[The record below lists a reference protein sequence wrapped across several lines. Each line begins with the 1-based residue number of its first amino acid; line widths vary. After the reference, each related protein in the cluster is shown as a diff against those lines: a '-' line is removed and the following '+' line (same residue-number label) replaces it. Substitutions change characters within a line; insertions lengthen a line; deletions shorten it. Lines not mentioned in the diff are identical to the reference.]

1 MVVFEAVL
9 GRFNWLTAQTN
20 RLFAR
25 AGNTPVWAASD
36 MISCAQKTT
45 PAQGWWNPN
54 GSAPTADPTALRAAI
69 GALSQSI
76 TFVDD
81 DGTLSLARGG
91 ECILG
96 DSESERAL
104 PIAAHAP
111 TIRVANLG
119 DPRFCEDHGLKYPY
133 VTGAMANGIASE
145 EIVIAMANAGMLGFF
160 GSAGL
165 RPERVTAAIDK
176 IQGAIGDQPYGFNL
190 IHSPNEPELEMGIV
204 DLYISRGITLIEAS
218 AYLALTLPVVRYRVH
233 GIHRNAEG
241 NVVTPNK
248 IVAKV
253 SRTEVATQFLSP
265 PPEKFLKQLVEA
277 GHITTDQAEMAREI
291 PMAQD
296 LTAEADSGGHTDNRP
311 AIALLPTLISLRDRL
326 QAEFNYPNP
335 IRVGAAG
342 GISTPTSAAA
352 AFAMGAAFIVTGS
365 VNQAC
370 VESGSSDK
378 VRQLLAEAGQA
389 DIAMAPAADM
399 FEMGVKVQV
408 LKRGT
413 MFAMRAGKLFE
424 LYRKNNSLDELTP
437 AERDMIEKQ
446 YLRSSVPEAW
456 ESTKA
461 FFQKAD
467 PTQITRGEADPKH
480 KMALIFRSY
489 LGQSSRWAN
498 AGEPTRIVDY
508 QIWCGP
514 AMGAFNEWAK
524 DTFLEPAE
532 NRKVVTVALNIL
544 YGAAVTQ
551 RINNLKSQ
559 GIRIAPELCRVVPR
573 EPQELEELISHE

>member
-1 MVVFEAVL
+1 MKAGIFDLAHPTTIVEDEGSFALAEGGQIMFGSDSGEIAV
-9 GRFNWLTAQTN
+9 
-20 RLFAR
+20 
-25 AGNTPVWAASD
+25 
-36 MISCAQKTT
+36 
-45 PAQGWWNPN
+45 
-54 GSAPTADPTALRAAI
+54 
-69 GALSQSI
+69 
-76 TFVDD
+76 
-81 DGTLSLARGG
+81 
-91 ECILG
+91 
-96 DSESERAL
+96 
-104 PIAAHAP
+104 AAHAP
-111 TIRVANLG
+111 AIRVADQG

-165 RPERVTAAIDK
+165 RPERVTQAIDR
-176 IQGAIGDQPYGFNL
+176 IQAEIGDKPYGFNL
-190 IHSPNEPELEMGIV
+190 IHSPNEMELEMGIV
-204 DLYISRGITLIEAS
+204 ELYLERGIRLVEAS
-218 AYLALTLPVVRYRVH
+218 AYLALTLPVVRYRVT
-233 GIHRNAEG
+233 GIHRDAEG

-265 PPEKFLKQLVEA
+265 PPEKFLNQLVEA
-277 GHITTDQAEMAREI
+277 GHITVDQAEMAKEI

-370 VESGSSDK
+370 VESGSSDI
-378 VRQLLAEAGQA
+378 VRKLLAQAGQA

-413 MFAMRAGKLFE
+413 MFAMRAAKLFE
-424 LYRKNNSLDELTP
+424 LYRKYNSIDELAP
-437 AERDMIEKQ
+437 AEKDMLEKQ
-446 YLRSSVPEAW
+446 YLRSTIVEAW
-456 ESTKA
+456 EATKS

-467 PTQITRGEADPKH
+467 PAQITRGEADPKH

-498 AGEPTRIVDY
+498 AGEPSRVVDY

-514 AMGAFNEWAK
+514 AMGAFNEWVK
-524 DTFLEPAE
+524 DTFLEQPE

-551 RINNLKSQ
+551 RVNNLKSQ
-559 GIRIAPELCRVVPR
+559 GIRIAPELCRVVPQQ
-573 EPQELEELISHE
+573 PDELNKLIS

>member
-1 MVVFEAVL
+1 MITCAK
-9 GRFNWLTAQTN
+9 QTV
-20 RLFAR
+20 
-25 AGNTPVWAASD
+25 TPS
-36 MISCAQKTT
+36 
-45 PAQGWWNPN
+45 GWWSSN
-54 GSAPTADPTALRAAI
+54 GSVPTSDPDRLQAGI
-69 GALSQSI
+69 FDLSRPTTI
-76 TFVDD
+76 VDD
-81 DGTLSLARGG
+81 EGTLSLAEGG
-91 ECILG
+91 QIIFGSDTGEH
-96 DSESERAL
+96 AV
-104 PIAAHAP
+104 AAYAP
-111 TIRVANLG
+111 AIRVTELG
-119 DPRFCEDHGLKYPY
+119 DPRFCEDHGIQFPY

-145 EIVIAMANAGMLGFF
+145 EIVIEMAKAGMLGFF

-165 RPERVTAAIDK
+165 RPERVKQAIDR
-176 IQGAIGDQPYGFNL
+176 IQGEIGDKPYGFNL
-190 IHSPNEPELEMGIV
+190 IHSPNEMELEMGIV
-204 DLYISRGITLIEAS
+204 ELYLERGIKLVEAS
-218 AYLALTLPVVRYRVH
+218 AYLALTLPVVRYRVT
-233 GIHRNAEG
+233 GIHRDAEG

-253 SRTEVATQFLSP
+253 SRVEVATQFLSP
-265 PPEKFLKQLVEA
+265 PPEKFLNQLLEA
-277 GHITTDQAEMAREI
+277 GHITAEQAEMAKEI

-370 VESGSSDK
+370 VESGSSDT
-378 VRQLLAEAGQA
+378 VRKLLAQAGQA

-413 MFAMRAGKLFE
+413 MFAMRAAKLYE
-424 LYRKNNSLDELTP
+424 LYRKYNSLEELTS
-437 AERDMIEKQ
+437 AEKDMVEKQ
-446 YLRSSVPEAW
+446 YLRSSFAEAW

-467 PTQITRGEADPKH
+467 PAQITRGEADPKH

-498 AGEPTRIVDY
+498 AGEPSRVVDY

-514 AMGAFNEWAK
+514 AMGAFNEWVK
-524 DTFLEPAE
+524 DTFLEQPE
-532 NRKVVTVALNIL
+532 NRKVVTVAFNIL

-551 RINNLKSQ
+551 RVNHLKSQ
-559 GIRIAPELCRVVPR
+559 GIRIAPELCRVVPQQ
-573 EPQELEELISHE
+573 PEELTNRISS

>member
-1 MVVFEAVL
+1 MITCAK
-9 GRFNWLTAQTN
+9 QT
-20 RLFAR
+20 
-25 AGNTPVWAASD
+25 THP
-36 MISCAQKTT
+36 
-45 PAQGWWNPN
+45 QGWWSPN
-54 GSAPTADPTALRAAI
+54 GSAPSADPERLRAGIFNLAHPTTI
-69 GALSQSI
+69 
-76 TFVDD
+76 VDD
-81 DGTLSLARGG
+81 EGTLSLADGG
-91 ECILG
+91 QITFGSDNETG
-96 DSESERAL
+96 DHLAV
-104 PIAAHAP
+104 AAHAP
-111 TIRVANLG
+111 AIHVADLG

-145 EIVIAMANAGMLGFF
+145 EIVIAMAQAGMLGFF

-176 IQGAIGDQPYGFNL
+176 IQAALGDKPYGFNL
-190 IHSPNEPELEMGIV
+190 IHSPNEMELEMGIV
-204 DLYISRGITLIEAS
+204 ELYINRGIKLVEAS

-233 GIHRNAEG
+233 GIHRDTEG
-241 NVVTPNK
+241 NVITPNR

-253 SRTEVATQFLSP
+253 SRVEVATQFLSP
-265 PPEKFLKQLVEA
+265 PPDKFLNQLVEA
-277 GHITTDQAEMAREI
+277 GHITTDQAEMAKEI

-326 QAEFNYPNP
+326 QAQFQYPNP

-370 VESGSSDK
+370 VESGSSDT
-378 VRQLLAEAGQA
+378 VRKLLAQAGQA

-413 MFAMRAGKLFE
+413 MFAMRAAKLFE
-424 LYRKNNSLDELTP
+424 LYRKCNSIDELAP
-437 AERDMIEKQ
+437 AEKDMLEKQ
-446 YLRSSVPEAW
+446 YLRSTIAEAW

-498 AGEPTRIVDY
+498 AGEPSRVVDY

-514 AMGAFNEWAK
+514 AMGAFNEWVK
-524 DTFLEPAE
+524 DTFLEQPE

-551 RINNLKSQ
+551 RVNNLKSQ
-559 GIRIAPELCRVVPR
+559 GIRIAPELCRVVPQQ
-573 EPQELEELISHE
+573 PEELNKLISQ